1 MDEKYSYYL
10 EGELSQEKFFDG
22 EISGYVLDSMV
33 EDKDMYQFEKECTYF
48 SYEEILSRSK
58 ELSPLL
64 KVYDERV
71 LNKAEIKLDNRNHK
85 KDFFN
90 ARGFWVYKSN
100 ESKIKDFI
108 NQYAEI
114 FRMTQD
120 EELESM
126 IFPNHNFRIHKGEF
140 FYFDSESRTEKKA
153 DYEEY
158 KRMENN
164 AKSKAKVLKA
174 QAQLHKVA
182 AMAMFG
188 PGNAPMSTSSSALL
202 GGIVA
207 GTTGAVIGASSA
219 MEKNRKHEEFVQSYN
234 EDKNRYLQSAAQKEE
249 EAYRLETGSIDMP
262 YYDIEVGEVYFA
274 IRTIFGW
281 IPAAVHY
288 IEHQFDVYND
298 FWGTYLESLE
308 DITSKELIESRWK
321 SIDKYIS
328 TGKFYQNFGDINMSL
343 IRDKLEDYCF
353 DEVIR
358 MCDVLIKVK
367 VKKDE
372 AYFLR
377 FLAQNKICS
386 LDYAKK
392 NKIKCSSLEGYKE
405 VIKQVDLE
413 TKEKIKENDNQINEK
428 IKKEKE
434 SEKKK
439 KYNCLVQQLENDAIS
454 IEELKEIKKGLYS
467 IRSYKDA
474 KDLMD
479 DCDIRIREKE
489 KDEIYEMCVS
499 EINNSSEISNIEG
512 AMKELKKLGKWRG
525 ADEQIIIGNKKI
537 MSLKIKRLLI
547 KMIFIVAF
555 ILFVFFSIIYSLS
568 N

>member
-10 EGELSQEKFFDG
+10 DGELSQKKFFDG

-48 SYEEILSRSK
+48 SYEEILSGSK

-64 KVYDERV
+64 KVYDERMF
-71 LNKAEIKLDNRNHK
+71 NKAEIKLDNRNHK

-100 ESKIKDFI
+100 ELKIKEFI

-114 FRMTQD
+114 FRLTQD
-120 EELESM
+120 EEFESM
-126 IFPNHNFRIHKGEF
+126 IFPNYNFRIHKGEF
-140 FYFDSESRTEKKA
+140 FYFDAESRTEKKA

-158 KRMENN
+158 KRMERN
-164 AKSKAKVLKA
+164 AKSKAEVLKA
-174 QAQLHKVA
+174 QAQLKKIA

-188 PGNAPMSTSSSALL
+188 PGNAPMSTGSSALL

-207 GTTGAVIGASSA
+207 GTTGAVIGATSA

-234 EDKNRYLQSAAQKEE
+234 EDKKRYLQSAAQKEE

-281 IPAAVHY
+281 IPAVVHY
-288 IEHQFDVYND
+288 IEHQFNVYND

-308 DITSKELIESRWK
+308 DITSKELIESRLK
-321 SIDKYIS
+321 SIEKFLL
-328 TGKFYQNFGDINMSL
+328 TGTFNQNSEDIKMSL
-343 IRDKLEDYCF
+343 IRDKLENYYF
-353 DEVIR
+353 DEVER
-358 MCDVLIKVK
+358 MCDVLIKLDL
-367 VKKDE
+367 KKTE

-377 FLAQNKICS
+377 FLANNKICS
-386 LDYAKK
+386 LEYARK
-392 NKIKCSSLEGYKE
+392 NKKICSSLNGYSD

-413 TKEKIKENDNQINEK
+413 TKDKIVENDIRINED
-428 IKKEKE
+428 IEKEKE
-434 SEKKK
+434 
-439 KYNCLVQQLENDAIS
+439 N
-454 IEELKEIKKGLYS
+454 
-467 IRSYKDA
+467 
-474 KDLMD
+474 
-479 DCDIRIREKE
+479 EKE
-489 KDEIYEMCVS
+489 NEYS
-499 EINNSSEISNIEG
+499 
-512 AMKELKKLGKWRG
+512 AP
-525 ADEQIIIGNKKI
+525 
-537 MSLKIKRLLI
+537 MSR
-547 KMIFIVAF
+547 
-555 ILFVFFSIIYSLS
+555 FST